1 VIIKVFK
8 REKFD
13 YRAKVMRIKNQSP
26 CIDLCEFSGSK
37 VWCLGCA
44 RNRLECQKNKAHLR
58 SLPTLVMITT
68 SCAAIANDV
77 DKNMQTASERAL
89 EIIQVIGNKVT
100 SISESGSRLDLS
112 LKKIPATIDI
122 ISGDDIRA

>member
-1 VIIKVFK
+1 
-8 REKFD
+8 
-13 YRAKVMRIKNQSP
+13 
-26 CIDLCEFSGSK
+26 
-37 VWCLGCA
+37 
-44 RNRLECQKNKAHLR
+44 
-58 SLPTLVMITT
+58 MITT

-112 LKKIPATIDI
+112 IEENTSDY
-122 ISGDDIRA
+122 RHH